1 MRFPTAFRNSDL
13 DSDKIN
19 KRERGTQILLHVF
32 LSIWWLMESRSD
44 AFPSFKTC
52 KIWSTFPGVI
62 WNKSIV
68 VFVLR
73 GKSGF
78 DVLLSFN
85 VDIEHK

>member
-1 MRFPTAFRNSDL
+1 ML
-13 DSDKIN
+13 
-19 KRERGTQILLHVF
+19 
-32 LSIWWLMESRSD
+32 SRSD
-44 AFPSFKTC
+44 AFPSFKIC
-52 KIWSTFPGVI
+52 KISSTFPGVI

-78 DVLLSFN
+78 YVLLPFN